1 MKKIIALLAVA
12 AIALTAFAGCGSD
25 AGDQGGSSADGTP
38 KTIKMSGSTSMEEL
52 AKGFSEAYGEKT
64 GATIT
69 VEVGGSSVGFKNVAE
84 GVSDI
89 GNVSRDLKDDEKA
102 KGLTE
107 TVVAI
112 DGIAVIA
119 NAQNKVEDL
128 SADQLKKIF
137 TGEITNWKE
146 VGGEDAAIVVMG
158 REAGSG
164 TRGAFEELLGIEH
177 ACKYAEELNET
188 GAVKTKVSSTAGAI
202 GYVSMSALDST
213 VKGLKID
220 GVEPTEENA
229 KSGSYSLKRPFVM
242 VSSPNA
248 SQATKDFLAWAV
260 SDEGQEIVTH
270 LKLISIK

>member
-25 AGDQGGSSADGTP
+25 AGDQGGSSADSTP

-119 NAQNKVEDL
+119 NAQNKVENL
-128 SADQLKKIF
+128 SADQLKK
-137 TGEITNWKE
+137 
-146 VGGEDAAIVVMG
+146 
-158 REAGSG
+158 
-164 TRGAFEELLGIEH
+164 
-177 ACKYAEELNET
+177 
-188 GAVKTKVSSTAGAI
+188 
-202 GYVSMSALDST
+202 
-213 VKGLKID
+213 
-220 GVEPTEENA
+220 
-229 KSGSYSLKRPFVM
+229 
-242 VSSPNA
+242 SSPA
-248 SQATKDFLAWAV
+248 RSPTGKRWAARTRP
-260 SDEGQEIVTH
+260 SW
-270 LKLISIK
+270 